1 MMFLFN
7 KKKEKYFLSIFFHC
21 YLLNTIN
28 AAESSLLWASSGGG
42 SRAFASAAAYM
53 NLFSNL
59 GWISEEN
66 SRFDVI
72 TANSGGAQLMLQ
84 AFFSRNFFNR
94 VVMSNDLVE
103 TMEEYYNRDR
113 DNNTTV
119 VDDPRCDGFAA
130 LGVFGG
136 VFGELQNI
144 CNTYSPYD
152 FNWVEV
158 VTDDMIDTSTFFDDP
173 TLSQHSAEPSS
184 KVLAFRET
192 DLMIEIGI
200 SPTAR
205 VSDGDILVAL
215 GPRNDVT
222 KVYTSAITA
231 YYTVGTSESFWKY
244 EVPDE
249 ELPFTTKTYVSPLKY
264 DESDWIDYQL
274 PYPVTPF
281 SKNATP
287 SLLTEIQLLE
297 RTSDDTI
304 GTFREPFFGEPT
316 TAQLASGTTAL
327 YSTLSAASP
336 ATLAMTGSTFQRIIS
351 SLDLPEPTKLFASS
365 VLDNTLDYIQTS
377 DGVFD
382 DFAVCSQSEKC
393 GVNDGRLLD
402 GGFLDGV
409 TFAGAV
415 GRLQRLQPEKKIKA
429 IITNYNLGSIRAGI
443 NFLGFFETKWNA
455 GVQPGEYYW
464 PFDPDS
470 PSDILINTV
479 PQRSYQIFG
488 NELLN
493 ETSLADITEGI
504 PGDDTNITIALFEDA
519 TTIDNPAYDIRAGT
533 NVSILYIELNA
544 FTPRTGPVDTQDLL
558 SFIRTITTNPE
569 LKRRIQEFVEDDDPI
584 TDFPTVTPT
593 KTPPTPSP
601 TRTPIASP
609 TPAPQASRSKKSSKK
624 RKKTKKEPRFKK
636 GEE

>member
-1 MMFLFN
+1 MILFN
-7 KKKEKYFLSIFFHC
+7 KKKENYLLSIFFSC

-28 AAESSLLWASSGGG
+28 AESSLLWANSGGG

-59 GWISEEN
+59 GWISDEN

-72 TANSGGAQLMLQ
+72 TGNSGSAQLMLQ
-84 AFFSRNFFNR
+84 AFFSQNFFDR
-94 VVMSNDLVE
+94 VVQSNDLVE
-103 TMEEYYNRDR
+103 TMEEFYNSRNS
-113 DNNTTV
+113 DNNITI

-130 LGVFGG
+130 LGAFGG
-136 VFGELQNI
+136 GFGEFQNI
-144 CNTYSPYD
+144 CNFFAPSN
-152 FNWVEV
+152 FNWAEG

-173 TLSQHSAEPSS
+173 TLSQRSAEPSS
-184 KVLAFRET
+184 KVSAFRET

-205 VSDGDILVAL
+205 VDKDIVVAL

-249 ELPFTTKTYVSPLKY
+249 ELPFTTKTYVSPLTY
-264 DESDWIDYQL
+264 DESDWTDYQL

-297 RTSDDTI
+297 RTSDNTI

-316 TAQLASGTTAL
+316 TAQLASGTTAV
-327 YSTLSAASP
+327 YGTLSAASP

-365 VLDNTLDYIQTS
+365 VFDNTLDYIQTS

-393 GVNDGRLLD
+393 GVNDGRLFD

-415 GRLQRLQPEKKIKA
+415 GRLQNLQPEKKIKA
-429 IITNYNLGSIRAGI
+429 IITNHNLGTVRDI
-443 NFLGFFETKWNA
+443 NFLGFFETKWNE

-493 ETSLADITEGI
+493 ETSLADMTEGI
-504 PGDDTNITIALFEDA
+504 PGDDTNITTALFDA

-544 FTPRTGPVDTQDLL
+544 FTPRAGPVDTQDLL

-584 TDFPTVTPT
+584 TDSPTFAPT
-593 KTPPTPSP
+593 KTPPTPPP

-624 RKKTKKEPRFKK
+624 RKKSKKEPRFKK
-636 GEE
+636 GEK